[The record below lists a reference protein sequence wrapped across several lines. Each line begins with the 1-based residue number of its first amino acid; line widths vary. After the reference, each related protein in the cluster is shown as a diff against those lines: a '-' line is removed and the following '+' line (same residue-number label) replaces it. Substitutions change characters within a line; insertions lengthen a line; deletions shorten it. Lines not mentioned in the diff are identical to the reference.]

1 MRILYKHLNEFI
13 DISDLT
19 PQQVGELL
27 TKSGTEVDRVYSLKD
42 ILDKIVIGKIQKIEK
57 HPNADKLWICKV
69 LVSKDKDS
77 YAYKVIKENKDKY
90 DLNENYIDE
99 NGQVILQIVTGAN
112 NVYEGMYV
120 PVVLIGGKVNFEGES
135 FKISKR
141 KFRGINSYGMLCSES
156 ELGLTEKSEGIMD
169 LGENLPIGED
179 FIKYASL
186 DDYII
191 EYEITPNRPDTLGVL
206 GIARELSAILKR
218 PLKEIPTNYTYKEK
232 SLEDIKVDILDKN
245 ACPRYTLQ
253 TAKLKKIK
261 ESPLWLK
268 VRLYLYG
275 QRPINLVVDLT
286 NYVMFELSQ
295 PMHAFD
301 LDKVKNK
308 HFIVRRAKEGE
319 KILLLDDQEVKL
331 SSQDLVIADEEKPL
345 ALAGIMGGKESAIN
359 QDTKEIALESAHFDP
374 LTIRKTSKRLSI
386 STESSYRFERG
397 CDIEITSFAQDRFF
411 HLLQKIDE
419 SVEII
424 LPKIDKYEKKY
435 TGKEIKFNLE
445 KFKTFLGQEIDKKEI
460 LEILDYLGFKPEL
473 KDNILKVKVPSWRA
487 YDINSWA
494 DIIEEV
500 ARIYG
505 YENLKI
511 TYPSLYPNVKKD
523 YTFFRISD
531 IKKFF
536 VSNGFLEAINYSFLG
551 KKHYENL
558 NLNYENLI
566 KLLNPLNE
574 EQSLFRDL
582 IAPSLISN
590 VSHNYKKGVKNIK
603 LFELSKVFKKEDIS
617 ACEENIF
624 VKDDKLG
631 SIKEDI
637 HLAIAQTPGSFE
649 DIKRVIDR
657 FLDLLGLKPQYERST
672 LKFLHPGQSAD
683 IFVDNKKVGF
693 FGKLHPDVLEK
704 LEVNEDIYVGEL
716 NLSLL
721 LKLAPK
727 SIKYSKKKVS
737 NYPATYRD
745 ISILLNKEQTLNQ
758 VFNLIQDTFKEL
770 LEDVYVIDIF
780 EDESKLGANVRSITL
795 RMIIRGIDKTL
806 TDKEVNKLYEDLL
819 EKIEKKGIK
828 VRK

>member
-1 MRILYKHLNEFI
+1 MRVLYKHLNEFI
-13 DISDLT
+13 DISDLS
-19 PQQVGELL
+19 PQEVADLL
-27 TKSGTEVDRVYSLKD
+27 TKSGTEVDSVFSLKN
-42 ILDKIVIGKIQKIEK
+42 ILDKIVIGKIIEVKK
-57 HPNADKLWICKV
+57 HPNADKLWICKI
-69 LVSKDKDS
+69 LVSEDRNS
-77 YAYKVIKENKDKY
+77 YAFKIIYESKNKY
-90 DLNENYIDE
+90 DLKENYIDE
-99 NGQVILQIVTGAN
+99 NGKVILQIVTGAN

-120 PVVLIGGKVNFEGES
+120 PVVLIGGKVNFDGES

-156 ELGLTEKSEGIMD
+156 ELGLTAKSEGIMD
-169 LGENLPIGED
+169 LRENHPIGED

-206 GIARELSAILKR
+206 GIARELSALLKR
-218 PLKEIPTNYTYKEK
+218 PLRKIPIDYTYEEI
-232 SLEDIKVDILDKN
+232 SINDINVDILDKT

-253 TAKLKKIK
+253 IAKIKQVK

-301 LDKVKNK
+301 LEKVKNK
-308 HFIVRRAKEGE
+308 HFIIRRAKEGE
-319 KILLLDDQEVKL
+319 KILLLDDQEITL
-331 SSQDLVIADEEKPL
+331 SPQDLVIADEEKPI
-345 ALAGIMGGKESAIN
+345 ALAGIMGGKESSIN
-359 QDTKEIALESAHFDP
+359 QNTKEIALESAHFDP
-374 LTIRKTSKRLSI
+374 LTIRRTSKRLSI

-397 CDIEITSFAQDRFF
+397 CDIEITSLAQDRFF
-411 HLLQKIDE
+411 HLLQKIDKG
-419 SVEII
+419 VEIY

-435 TGKEIKFNLE
+435 VSKEIEFGLE
-445 KFKTFLGQEIDKKEI
+445 KFSTFLGQKIDEKEI
-460 LEILDYLGFKPEL
+460 LEILNYLGFEPKL
-473 KDNILKVKVPSWRA
+473 KENILKVKVPSWRA
-487 YDINSWA
+487 YDINSWP

-505 YENLKI
+505 YENLNI
-511 TYPSLYPNVKKD
+511 TYPSLHPNVKKD

-536 VSNGFLEAINYSFLG
+536 VSNGFLEAINYSFLS
-551 KKHYENL
+551 KKHYKNL
-558 NLNYENLI
+558 NLNYEKLI
-566 KLLNPLNE
+566 KLLNPLSE

-582 IAPSLISN
+582 ITPSLIYN
-590 VSHNYKKGVKNIK
+590 VVDNYKKGIRNIK
-603 LFELSKVFKKEDIS
+603 LFEVSKVFKKEDLS
-617 ACEENIF
+617 AQDENIF
-624 VKDDKLG
+624 IKDEKLG

-637 HLAIAQTPGSFE
+637 HLAVVQAPGSFE
-649 DIKRVIDR
+649 DIKKIIDR
-657 FLDLLGLKPQYERST
+657 FLDLLGVNPQYERSL

-683 IFVDNKKVGF
+683 IFIDEKNIGF

-704 LEVNEDIYVGEL
+704 LEINDDVYIGEI

-727 SIKYSKKKVS
+727 FIKYSKKRVS
-737 NYPATYRD
+737 NFPATYRD
-745 ISILLNKEQTLNQ
+745 ISVLLNKNQILNQ
-758 VFNLIQDTFKEL
+758 VFNLAKDTFKEL
-770 LEDVYVIDIF
+770 LEDIYVIDIY
-780 EDESKLGANVRSITL
+780 EDESKLGSNLRSITL

-806 TDKEVNKLYEDLL
+806 TDEEVNKLYKDLL
-819 EKIEKKGIK
+819 DKIEEKGIK
-828 VRK
+828 VRR